1 MNGGVSTHR
10 SAGLAART
18 CSAACVRMVDHR
30 EGAGGKPHGFY
41 LFLRMMFGLLLICVG
56 QDVEK
61 VRVSRLPRPAIP
73 ERGPPLVAHLVE
85 HVRGSPTCTVYIYYL
100 F

>member
-1 MNGGVSTHR
+1 MHGGVSTHWCSTAQTR

-18 CSAACVRMVDHR
+18 CSAACVRVADHR
-30 EGAGGKPHGFY
+30 EGAGGKHHGFY

-61 VRVSRLPRPAIP
+61 VRR
-73 ERGPPLVAHLVE
+73 
-85 HVRGSPTCTVYIYYL
+85 SPGL
-100 F
+100 LSQNEDHH